1 MHFWR
6 KSCKG
11 NPISPYHSP
20 SKNSLVSGLSGW
32 AKNASFSPHSHS
44 SPSWKKRIWS
54 PIRFASERLW
64 VTIIMLYLFFSSCRS
79 SSIFRVESRSKE
91 EQGSS
96 RRRIFGSMQR
106 ARAIQSL
113 WACPPE
119 RLRAERWSSPEF
131 GNADSE
137 GFVFCR
143 RKGSDFSLP
152 KWDL

>member
-1 MHFWR
+1 MRFWQQ
-6 KSCKG
+6 SCKE
-11 NPISPYHSP
+11 NPIPLYHSP
-20 SKNSLVSGLSGW
+20 SINSLVSSLCGW
-32 AKNASFSPHSHS
+32 AKNASFVPLSQS

-64 VTIIMLYLFFSSCRS
+64 VTIMMLYLLFRFWRS
-79 SSIFRVESRSKE
+79 SSIFRVESRSRE

-106 ARAIQSL
+106 ARAMQSL
-113 WACPPE
+113 CACPPE

-131 GNADSE
+131 GNADSG
-137 GFVFCR
+137 GFVFYH

-152 KWDL
+152 K